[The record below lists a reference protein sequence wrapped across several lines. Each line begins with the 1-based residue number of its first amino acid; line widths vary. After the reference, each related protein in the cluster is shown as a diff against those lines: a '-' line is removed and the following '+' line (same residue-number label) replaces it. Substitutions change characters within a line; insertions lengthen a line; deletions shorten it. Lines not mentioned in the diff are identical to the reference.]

1 MRLLKKDE
9 MKRRQRG
16 EITGGWLRMR
26 CHGDT
31 RCVQGR
37 PQACVLVGVLPSQDT
52 PVEKP
57 ASGPRL
63 RRHLPALPRVWEVCP
78 SLRPL
83 ALLPSPS
90 PEWGARGA
98 RWRASLSLAC
108 FPNPPFRPP
117 LFSSPPR
124 WGLHWALPASPAPL
138 RGPTPHPVSS
148 CRTTSSP
155 RGCCPPKSTRLGQ
168 LGALGEFDRMVPP
181 SIPSSWG

>member
-1 MRLLKKDE
+1 MHTRTHTASRVLLLPPPHPTPRFLTGLGYMNSLLQTGNFRKWLNAQQIRKGMRLLKKDE

-16 EITGGWLRMR
+16 EITGGWLRMC

-52 PVEKP
+52 PVEKT

-78 SLRPL
+78 PLRPL

-98 RWRASLSLAC
+98 RCRASLSLAC

-124 WGLHWALPASPAPL
+124 WGLHSA
-138 RGPTPHPVSS
+138 H
-148 CRTTSSP
+148 
-155 RGCCPPKSTRLGQ
+155 
-168 LGALGEFDRMVPP
+168 
-181 SIPSSWG
+181 